1 MAKELLFSL
10 TQKDFE
16 WDFVRGSGKGGQKR
30 NKTSNAVR
38 CRHAASGA
46 LGYAEDS
53 RSQSQNRQLAFV
65 RMAESPEF
73 KRWHKIEV
81 ARRTGT
87 LMEIKEKIEKEIKN
101 PKLTKT
107 EVHDEQGRWVPAD
120 GDYRIEE
127 DSDDNI

>member
-53 RSQSQNRQLAFV
+53 RSQSQNRQLAFK
-65 RMAESPEF
+65 RMVETPEF
-73 KRWHKIEV
+73 KKWHRLEV
-81 ARRTGT
+81 ARRTGE
-87 LMEIKEKIEKEIKN
+87 LLDIRRRVDKEVQN
-101 PKLTKT
+101 PKITKV
-107 EVHDEQGRWVPAD
+107 EVHDDQGRWVPAE
-120 GDYRIEE
+120 GEHQIVE
-127 DSDDNI
+127 DDN